1 MKNRGEILQ
10 RLFRA
15 AAMAETDDPL
25 MPFGFDTRVL
35 ALAREGRSNG
45 SAVIASLARGAAMV
59 ALLVIAVATAD
70 LYRASV
76 SNGQLP
82 PSGYT
87 IADNAIQADLGE

>member
-10 RLFRA
+10 CLLRGA
-15 AAMAETDDPL
+15 ATVETDDPQ

-35 ALAREGRSNG
+35 ALAHEERPNG

-59 ALLVIAVATAD
+59 ALVVIAVATAG

-76 SNGQLP
+76 SNGEL
-82 PSGYT
+82 PSGYA
-87 IADNAIQADLGE
+87 IADNAIQSHLSE

>member
-1 MKNRGEILQ
+1 MKNSGEILQ
-10 RLFRA
+10 RLLRA
-15 AAMAETDDPL
+15 AAMAETDDPQ

-35 ALAREGRSNG
+35 ALARERRSNG

-59 ALLVIAVATAD
+59 ALLVIAIATAG
-70 LYRASV
+70 LYQASV
-76 SNGQLP
+76 NGELP